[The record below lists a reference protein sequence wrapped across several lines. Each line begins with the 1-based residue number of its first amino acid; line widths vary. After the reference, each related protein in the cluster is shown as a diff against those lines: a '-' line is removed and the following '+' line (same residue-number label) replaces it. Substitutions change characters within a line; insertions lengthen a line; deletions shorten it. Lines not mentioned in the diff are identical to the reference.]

1 MAEATHGS
9 ADSMVSMVSTWYY
22 GEWGVKLV
30 KNFLIFKFIVH
41 PQGNLS
47 FFPFAW
53 PLVKNA
59 NVVVSKSP
67 SHPCPGSNIMWG
79 ITTVTGLSS
88 VVI

>member
-1 MAEATHGS
+1 MAEATHGVT
-9 ADSMVSMVSTWYY
+9 DSMVSMVRMWDY

-30 KNFLIFKFIVH
+30 KKFLMFKFIVH
-41 PQGNLS
+41 PQGN
-47 FFPFAW
+47 FVVFPCAW

-67 SHPCPGSNIMWG
+67 SHPCPCSSVMWG